1 MKDFQLTSSLSSG
14 RLGGEDALG
23 LIDAKGAELDDLI
36 QVAASLRDQGHGDC
50 ISYSRNVFVP
60 LTKLCRDVCHYCTFS
75 RVSPSAGAAYL
86 SPDEVL
92 EIARQ
97 GAQQDCKE
105 LLFTLGDKPELRY
118 QAARDELAK
127 LGHATTISYLVEVAG
142 LVQRETGLLVHVNPG
157 VATEAEMAAL
167 RQVSVSQGMMLESLS
182 ERLCAKG
189 GPHFGSPDKYPAAR
203 LEVLE
208 AAGRLKIPFTSG
220 LLIGIGETR
229 AERIEALL
237 ALRDLN
243 DRHGHIQEL
252 IIQNFKPKAN
262 TRMANHPAP
271 DAEELI
277 WTIAITRLM
286 FGEAMNIQAPPNL
299 LPGNPGRILNA
310 GINDWGGVSAVTP
323 DFVNPEAPWPHL
335 DQLALD
341 TAKSGK
347 ILVERLAVYPPYVLD
362 ANTWQD
368 KKCAGFVRANSD
380 SEGMARTGSWYSGKL
395 LEGELPLAEFSA
407 NTGGWLYRQRPVSQI
422 LAKAETGRLLNND
435 EVSALLTAR
444 GSDVKTICSAADD
457 FRRTIAGDVITY
469 VVNRNINYTNICN
482 YRCTFCA
489 FSKGKTHEDLRGKP
503 YLHGANAIV
512 DMASEGVNKGA
523 TEVCLQGGIHPD
535 YTGDTYLGH
544 CGAIKRAYPDL
555 HIHAFSPLEIW
566 HGAQSNKVS
575 VREFLQQ
582 LKAVGLGSLPGT
594 AAEILDDEV
603 RAVIC
608 PDKLDTET
616 WLQIVKTAHE
626 IGIPTTA
633 TIMFGH
639 VEKIHHVA
647 GHLLKL
653 RDLQIE
659 TGGFTELV
667 PLPFVHME
675 SPMALKGQ
683 SRRGPTFREALLV
696 HAAARITLY
705 PHFRNIQTSWTKM
718 GVEGAHECL
727 NAGANDLGGT
737 LMSESISR
745 AAGAEHGQEFTPDN
759 IIRFIEGMGRIAQQR
774 NTLYGRI
781 GGDGLTSAAAE

>member
-1 MKDFQLTSSLSSG
+1 MTDHHLTSPKSGSRLSG
-14 RLGGEDALG
+14 KDALG
-23 LIDAKGAELDDLI
+23 LINAKGAELDDLTRK
-36 QVAASLRDQGHGDC
+36 AASLRDQGHGNC

-86 SPDEVL
+86 TPDEVL
-92 EIARQ
+92 AIARQ
-97 GAQQDCKE
+97 GAEQNCKE

-118 QAARDELAK
+118 QTARDQLAE
-127 LGHATTISYLVEVAG
+127 LGHETTISYLIEVAG
-142 LVQRETGLLVHVNPG
+142 RVQRETGLLVHVNPG
-157 VATEAEMAAL
+157 VATEAEMAGL

-182 ERLCAKG
+182 ERLCARG
-189 GPHFGSPDKYPAAR
+189 GPHFGSSDKYPAVR
-203 LEVLE
+203 LQVLE

-229 AERIEALL
+229 AERVEALL

-243 DRHGHIQEL
+243 DRYDHIQEL
-252 IIQNFKPKAN
+252 IIQNFKPKPD
-262 TRMANHPAP
+262 TLMAGHPEP
-271 DAEELI
+271 DADELI

-299 LPGNPGRILNA
+299 LPGDPGRILAA
-310 GINDWGGVSAVTP
+310 GINDWGGVSPVTQ

-335 DQLALD
+335 DRLAED
-341 TAKSGK
+341 TAKAGK
-347 ILVERLAVYPPYVLD
+347 VLVERLAVYPSYVQD
-362 ANTWQD
+362 ADIWQD
-368 KKCAGFVRANSD
+368 KASASLVRANSD
-380 SEGMARTGSWYSGKL
+380 SEGMARVGDWYSGKTL
-395 LEGELPLAEFSA
+395 DGTLPLAEFSA
-407 NTGGWLYRQRPVSQI
+407 NAGGWLYRQSPLSQI
-422 LAKAETGRLLNND
+422 LARAEKGDLLNND

-444 GSDVKTICSAADD
+444 GGDVKTICNAADD
-457 FRRTIAGDVITY
+457 FRKTIAGDVITY

-544 CGAIKRAYPDL
+544 CGAIRRAYPDL

-575 VREFLQQ
+575 VREFLEQ

-608 PDKLDTET
+608 PDKLDSAT
-616 WLQIVKTAHE
+616 WLEIVKTAHQV
-626 IGIPTTA
+626 GIPTTA

-639 VEKIHHVA
+639 VEKTHHIA
-647 GHLLKL
+647 RHLLKL

-683 SRRGPTFREALLV
+683 SRKGPTFREALLV
-696 HAAARITLY
+696 HAAARIALF

-718 GVEGAHECL
+718 GVEGARECL

-759 IIRFIEGMGRIAQQR
+759 IVQFVEGMGRTAQQR
-774 NTLYGRI
+774 NTLYGPI
-781 GGDGLTSAAAE
+781 GGQTLAAAAAE